1 MTAVAVEALEAA
13 VTRSDVLVLIHPNNP
28 TGARFPLEQL
38 LDWHA
43 QLAARRDR
51 NAGIQ
56 LAGRHVVDRLYQA
69 HDRAGQVV
77 GHGHG
82 EGGQDQ
88 HAEEHDEQA
97 ALDQF
102 ALLVGQFTLVE
113 LDEDVELLT
122 DNGDRLYV
130 QIKTRSSPLIA
141 SDIGGAL
148 ERFERIRLEHQEG
161 RRSGAPSF
169 VIIA

>member
-1 MTAVAVEALEAA
+1 VFEFAPVEQPGQRVVAGLESQLGGGFLDARLHRQVDFLDARRHLVETVFE
-13 VTRSDVLVLIHPNNP
+13 
-28 TGARFPLEQL
+28 
-38 LDWHA
+38 HA

-102 ALLVGQFTLVE
+102 ALLVGQFPLSNST
-113 LDEDVELLT
+113 
-122 DNGDRLYV
+122 
-130 QIKTRSSPLIA
+130 KT
-141 SDIGGAL
+141 
-148 ERFERIRLEHQEG
+148 
-161 RRSGAPSF
+161 
-169 VIIA
+169 